1 MGTKHVW
8 VQDIA
13 GLNHIFHGKITE
25 KNVGDSSVIKARI
38 MLGLSS
44 GR

>member
-1 MGTKHVW
+1 MSAW
-8 VQDIA
+8 QDIA

-25 KNVGDSSVIKARI
+25 KNVGDSSVIRGLM
-38 MLGLSS
+38 MLEFSS